1 MKVFVTG
8 GTGAIGRHAVSA
20 LIEGGHEVTAL
31 ARTADKA
38 AALERLGAAPVEVSI
53 FDAASL
59 AKQFAGHDAVVNLA
73 TALPATADFRKLS
86 AWEENIRVRTE
97 GSAAVVDAALE
108 AGVPRLIQESVS
120 MIYRDHG
127 SEWIDEIWPTDD
139 FPMAQSNLAA
149 EASANRFSNSG
160 GTGIILRFGWFYGLG
175 AKHSEEFLAL
185 AQKWGVCIMMGGA
198 TTYLSSIQV
207 ADGGRAVASALSAP
221 AGIYNV
227 VDDVPLTKRE
237 YADALA
243 VAAGRKYY
251 VRSPGR
257 LAEALGNSTTSLTRS
272 LRVTNAAFK
281 SATGWTPAYP
291 SAREGWTAMATESR
305 RASV

>member
-1 MKVFVTG
+1 MRVFVTG
-8 GTGAIGRHAVSA
+8 GTGAIGCHAVSA
-20 LIEGGHEVTAL
+20 LIGAGHSVTAL
-31 ARTADKA
+31 ARNAQKA
-38 AALERLGAAPVEVSI
+38 ATLERQGATPVEVSI
-53 FDAASL
+53 FDTASL

-86 AWEENIRVRTE
+86 AWEENIRIRTE
-97 GSAAVVDAALE
+97 GSAAIVDAAIE
-108 AGVPRLIQESVS
+108 SGVPRVIQESVC

-127 SEWIDEIWPTDD
+127 SDWIDENWPTDD

-149 EASANRFSNSG
+149 EASANRFSDSG

-185 AQKWGVCIMMGGA
+185 AQKWGVCIMMGTEG
-198 TTYLSSIQV
+198 TYLSSIHV
-207 ADGGRAVASALSAP
+207 ADGGLAVVSALSAS
-221 AGIYNV
+221 AGVYNV
-227 VDDVPLTKRE
+227 VDDLPLTKRE

-251 VRSPGR
+251 VRAPGR

-291 SAREGWTAMATESR
+291 SAREGWTAMATQSR
-305 RASV
+305 L

>member
-20 LIEGGHEVTAL
+20 LVGAGHAVTAL
-31 ARTADKA
+31 ARSADKA
-38 AALERLGAAPVEVSI
+38 AALARQGATPVAVSI
-53 FDAASL
+53 FDVPSL
-59 AKQFAGHDAVVNLA
+59 AKHFSGHEAVVNLA

-86 AWEENIRVRTE
+86 AWEENIRIRTD
-97 GSAAVVDAALE
+97 GSAAVVDSALE
-108 AGVPRLIQESVS
+108 AGVLRLIQESVS

-127 SEWIDEIWPTDD
+127 SQWIDENGPTDD

-149 EASANRFSNSG
+149 EASANRFCNNG
-160 GTGIILRFGWFYGLG
+160 GTGIILRFGWFYGPG

-198 TTYLSSIQV
+198 GTYLSSIHV

-221 AGIYNV
+221 AGVYNV

-243 VAAGRKYY
+243 AAADRKYY
-251 VRSPGR
+251 VRAPGL
-257 LAEALGNSTTSLTRS
+257 LAEVLGNSTTSLTRS

-291 SAREGWTAMATESR
+291 SAREGWAAMAAESR
-305 RASV
+305 RPSA